1 MNLFG
6 EIDIINT
13 LKEIIT
19 NIEENQERKNVI
31 FAYYL
36 ETKKKPKQCDC
47 GKGLERLHCKKCN
60 GTGYILVEEN
70 ESEED
75 R

>member
-6 EIDIINT
+6 ETDIINT

-19 NIEENQERKNVI
+19 NIEENQERKNI
-31 FAYYL
+31 ILAYYL

-47 GKGLERLHCKKCN
+47 KKGLDRINCKKCN
-60 GTGYILVEEN
+60 GTGYILVSDEIDN
-70 ESEED
+70 
-75 R
+75 

>member
-1 MNLFG
+1 MNLFK

-19 NIEENQERKNVI
+19 NIEENQERKNII

-47 GKGLERLHCKKCN
+47 EKGIERLKCKKCN
-60 GTGYILVEEN
+60 GTGYILI
-70 ESEED
+70 ED
-75 R
+75 ETKE

>member
-6 EIDIINT
+6 EIDIVNA

-19 NIEENQERKNVI
+19 NIEENQERKNI
-31 FAYYL
+31 ILAYYF

-47 GKGLERLHCKKCN
+47 EKGIERINCKKCN
-60 GTGYILVEEN
+60 GTGYILVEAN
-70 ESEED
+70 ESEEE
-75 R
+75 

>member
-19 NIEENQERKNVI
+19 NIEENQERKNI
-31 FAYYL
+31 ILTYYL

-47 GKGLERLHCKKCN
+47 EKGIERINCKMCK
-60 GTGYILVEEN
+60 GTGYILVKDEN
-70 ESEED
+70 N
-75 R
+75 